1 MTGLKIVLEKVV
13 YKSKYF
19 KVKEQEV
26 ILPNKK
32 KKKYSIVER
41 RPISVILPITEK
53 KELYIISQYRTLYN
67 KRLLEA
73 IAGHADGEETPL
85 EAAKREL
92 MEETGI
98 SARQWEEVARVEASA
113 SVIKSTMNIFLA
125 KELDFDKPRPEDNE
139 NIELRKITIDEALK
153 KISEGEIKTATTIIG
168 IYTLDRLRRQKRL

>member
-1 MTGLKIVLEKVV
+1 MTGLTIVSDEAV

-19 KVKEQEV
+19 EVREQEV
-26 ILPNKK
+26 ELPNKK

-41 RPISVILPITEK
+41 RPISVILPITDK

-73 IAGHADGEETPL
+73 VAGHADGNETPL

-92 MEETGI
+92 LEETGI
-98 SARQWEEVARVEASA
+98 SARQWEEVARVESSA
-113 SVIKSTMNIFLA
+113 SVIKSTMSIFLA
-125 KELDFDKPRPEDNE
+125 KELDFDKPRPEDME
-139 NIELRKITIDEALK
+139 NIELRKITIDEALE
-153 KISEGEIKTATTIIG
+153 KISEGEIRTAATMIG

>member
-1 MTGLKIVLEKVV
+1 MTGLDIISEKSV

-19 KVKEQEV
+19 EVKEKEV

-41 RPISVILPITEK
+41 KPISVIFPITPK
-53 KELYIISQYRTLYN
+53 KEIYIISQYRTLFD
-67 KRLLEA
+67 KRIMEA
-73 IAGHADGEETPL
+73 IAGHTDGNETPL

-98 SARQWEEVARVEASA
+98 SARQWEEVSRVETSA
-113 SVIKSTMNIFLA
+113 SVIKSTMSIFLA
-125 KELDFDKPRPEDNE
+125 KELDFDKPNPDETE
-139 NIELRKITIDEALK
+139 SIELRKVTIDEALK
-153 KISEGEIKTATTIIG
+153 MISEGEIRTAATMIG

>member
-1 MTGLKIVLEKVV
+1 MTGLNIVSDEAV

-41 RPISVILPITEK
+41 KPISVILPITDK

-73 IAGHADGEETPL
+73 IAGHADGDETPL

-98 SARQWEEVARVEASA
+98 SARQWEEIARVELSA
-113 SVIKSTMNIFLA
+113 SVIKSSVSIFLA
-125 KELDFDKPRPEDNE
+125 KELDFDKPRPDDME
-139 NIELRKITIDEALK
+139 NIELRKITIDEALE
-153 KISEGEIKTATTIIG
+153 KISEGEIRTATTMIG